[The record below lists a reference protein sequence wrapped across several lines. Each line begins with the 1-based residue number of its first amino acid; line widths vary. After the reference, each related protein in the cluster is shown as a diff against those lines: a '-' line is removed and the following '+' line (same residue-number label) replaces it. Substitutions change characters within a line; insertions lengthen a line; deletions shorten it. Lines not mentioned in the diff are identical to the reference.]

1 MLTRNEIEAKLKANP
16 DWEPDSASP
25 PEVWDLYYEVLDS
38 SDLDDSENVGDML
51 EESEDGEEKV
61 EGGGEDTEDDW
72 EDDTF

>member
-1 MLTRNEIEAKLKANP
+1 MPTRDEIEAKLKANP
-16 DWEPDSASP
+16 DWEPDSASL

-38 SDLDDSENVGDML
+38 SDLDDSENAGDAL

-61 EGGGEDTEDDW
+61 EDGGEDTEDDW